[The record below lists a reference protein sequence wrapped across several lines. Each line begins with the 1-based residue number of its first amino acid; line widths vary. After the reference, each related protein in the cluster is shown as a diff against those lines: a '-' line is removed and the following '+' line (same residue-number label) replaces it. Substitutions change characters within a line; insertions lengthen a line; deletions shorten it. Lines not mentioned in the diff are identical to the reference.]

1 MREVAGS
8 GIGVTELVPQAI
20 ANAGEGPTPEQD
32 RREGGA
38 APALAERD
46 GSYAEQL
53 ERRSASLAGLLG
65 R

>member
-1 MREVAGS
+1 MR
-8 GIGVTELVPQAI
+8 
-20 ANAGEGPTPEQD
+20 GEGPTPEQD

-53 ERRSASLAGLLG
+53 ERHSASLAGLLG